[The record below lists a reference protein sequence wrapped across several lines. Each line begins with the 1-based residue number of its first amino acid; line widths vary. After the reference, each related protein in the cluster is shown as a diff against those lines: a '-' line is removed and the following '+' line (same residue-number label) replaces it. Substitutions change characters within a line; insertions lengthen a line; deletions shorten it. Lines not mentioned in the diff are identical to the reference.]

1 MTALKMRVGQSF
13 ACSKNTVR
21 VSSFPQRATWWGH
34 VKNKSARHV
43 FFLAGQN
50 VAVFACLLLSSTL
63 TPSVADAATAT
74 TTMPVT
80 MTITAG
86 CTVTATSVA
95 FGSQSVLASAL
106 AATGTLAVTC
116 TNTTPYNVGLDA
128 GGGAGATVT
137 VRKMTGPASAMVNYG
152 LYQNSALTTVFGNTV
167 GTNTVAGTGIGT
179 AQTITVYGQVPAQ
192 AAPTPGSYADVVNV
206 TVTF

>member
-1 MTALKMRVGQSF
+1 MNILIGHIEHSMPHRLRRAPHAAAGLAAL
-13 ACSKNTVR
+13 
-21 VSSFPQRATWWGH
+21 
-34 VKNKSARHV
+34 
-43 FFLAGQN
+43 
-50 VAVFACLLLSSTL
+50 LLLSAL
-63 TPSVADAATAT
+63 TPDTANAATAA

-95 FGSQSVLASAL
+95 FGSQSVLA
-106 AATGTLAVTC
+106 AATSGTGTLGVTC

-128 GGGAGATVT
+128 GSGAGATVA
-137 VRKMTGPASAMVNYG
+137 VRKMTGPASAIINYG
-152 LYQNSALTTVFGNTV
+152 LFQNAAFTTAFGNTI

-179 AQTITVYGQVPAQ
+179 SQTITVYGQVPAQ
-192 AAPTPGSYADVVNV
+192 SSPAPGSYADVVNV